1 MSELEQVPWH
11 YLRTNASVRYPR
23 RIVCLDSEASIRE
36 RKTGS
41 THTLRLAAASFD
53 QLDPEGG
60 PPIKTERTVTF
71 EAGELWEWITA
82 RTKSKS
88 RTVVFAHNLGYDLRL
103 TDGIGQ
109 LERLGWER
117 MFLAIDGIRTCARYR
132 LGSKSLA
139 LVDSTSFYP
148 CSLADL
154 AGRLGLVKRPL
165 PDPDAD
171 EQEWAAYC
179 LSDVDALRAA
189 VLYLLD
195 WLERNDCG
203 MFRLTG
209 PAQAMAVFRHRFLR
223 PGTML
228 VHKDE
233 DALAAERTAAW
244 AGRCEAYRHGSI
256 DGPLFEWDFTLAY
269 LTLAQRLWLPTQLWG
284 ERDDLSIR
292 QLLQVAQRKR
302 VLAEVDVA
310 TAAPLLPAQTDKGVA
325 WPVGEFTTTAWDIEL
340 RAAHE
345 RGAEITVRRC
355 WLYRPKPALQDWAT
369 WLLDLLDPAGLPAAA
384 PERIM
389 LKAWAR
395 SLVGRFGMRVPVW
408 TELGDLPEPGLRYLP
423 SIDADSGESGAIL
436 ELGDRS
442 YERAGLVDAADAM
455 PGVLSYIMAA
465 SRVRLL
471 EAIEWAGW
479 GNVVYTDT
487 DSLLVDREGH
497 ARLVEHGADCTQ
509 VGLRLKAEYRHA
521 TVFGPRQLILDGELR
536 VAGLPK
542 KAVRQS
548 ERAYD
553 AELWESLA
561 GTLGRGKAAEVRVQ
575 RRTIRLRGTDN
586 RRRHLADGQTE
597 PLRLSAGAV

>member
-1 MSELEQVPWH
+1 MSEPELIPWH

-23 RIVCLDSEASIRE
+23 RIICLDSEAQVRE
-36 RKTGS
+36 RKTGT

-53 QLDPEGG
+53 LLGPDGG
-60 PPIKTERTVTF
+60 QPLKTERTVSF
-71 EAGELWEWITA
+71 EAGELWEWVTE

-109 LERLGWER
+109 LDRLGWER
-117 MFLAIDGIRTCARYR
+117 KFLAIDGARTCARYSK
-132 LGSKSLA
+132 GSKSLA

-154 AGRLGLVKRPL
+154 AGRLGMVKLERP
-165 PDPDAD
+165 DWEAD
-171 EQEWAAYC
+171 EQAWAEYC
-179 LSDVDALRAA
+179 IRDIDVLRAA

-233 DALAAERTAAW
+233 EALTAERTAAW
-244 AGRCEAYRHGSI
+244 AGRCEAYQHGKVE
-256 DGPLFEWDFTLAY
+256 GPLYEWDFTLAY

-302 VLAEVDVA
+302 VLAKVDVR
-310 TAAPLLPAQTDKGVA
+310 TDAPLLPAATDKGIA
-325 WPVGEFTTTAWDIEL
+325 WPVGEFTTIAWDVEL
-340 RAAHE
+340 RAAFE
-345 RGAEITVRRC
+345 RKAEISVRRC

-369 WLLDLLDPAGLPAAA
+369 WLLGLLAPDGLPAAA

-408 TELGDLPEPGLRYLP
+408 AELGELPEPRLRYLP
-423 SIDADSGESGAIL
+423 SIDADNGETGAIL

-455 PGVLSYIMAA
+455 PGVLSYVMAA
-465 SRVRLL
+465 ARVRLL
-471 EAIEWAGW
+471 QAIELAGW
-479 GNVVYTDT
+479 GNVVYVDT
-487 DSLLVDREGH
+487 DSLLVDKVGH
-497 ARLVEHGADCTQ
+497 SRLAHTFKGDRLD
-509 VGLRLKAEYRHA
+509 GLRLKSEYRRA
-521 TVFGPRQLILDGELR
+521 TIFGPRQLILDDELR

-542 KAVRQS
+542 KAIRQS
-548 ERAYD
+548 EAAYD

-561 GTLGRGKAAEVRVQ
+561 GTLGRGKASEVRVQ

-586 RRRHLADGQTE
+586 RRRHLKDGRTE
-597 PLRLSAGAV
+597 PLRLPAGPV